1 MAASDYRLCDL
12 CDSKAFYD
20 SNLNYEYPDKNGNDS
35 FGRKIEKDEMVRDS
49 RHKLDYLG
57 DWSVLCTDCA
67 KTHKTVIVPIDFKCG
82 EEK

>member
-35 FGRKIEKDEMVRDS
+35 FGRKIEKDEMVRGS

-67 KTHKTVIVPIDFKCG
+67 KTHKTVIVPL
-82 EEK
+82 EKND